1 MAQSDLLG
9 HLGGEFSAPL
19 SARNE
24 SVAECSPRREGRK
37 SGNKVLLRLNGL
49 GGTLLTV
56 LPGIGLYALVTDLL
70 GILDPLLFPGIVA
83 IFTALVDAMP
93 RLLES
98 LVSSMTLLLPGY
110 SLAAVSGIVLGI
122 LIAMHSGVNRAL
134 KPVIF
139 ALSPVPPSMLV
150 PYLIAVLPTF
160 YLSSTAVIFVGCFW
174 PFLTSTINGIVLI
187 DQKYLDNAKVLELK
201 GMKKLLI
208 VILPAASPMILAGAG
223 TALTFSFI
231 LLTVA
236 EMFATDSGM
245 GYFIQY
251 YADFSD
257 YARVLAGLLFS
268 TAVFVSIMLV
278 YDRIKKKLLFWTLN
292 DDARS

>member
-1 MAQSDLLG
+1 MTQSTLSRYDRAEGALFSKTASSP
-9 HLGGEFSAPL
+9 ENRASAASADARKKRFSAGSYVGTIL
-19 SARNE
+19 II
-24 SVAECSPRREGRK
+24 GFM
-37 SGNKVLLRLNGL
+37 L
-49 GGTLLTV
+49 GVYTLLTDV
-56 LPGIGLYALVTDLL
+56 L
-70 GILDPLLFPGIVA
+70 GILDKLLFPGPAA
-83 IFTALVDAMP
+83 IFTALLNSLP

-98 LVSSMTLLLPGY
+98 LGSSLALLVPGY
-110 SLAAVSGIVLGI
+110 ALAAFCGIGLGIV
-122 LIAMHSGVNRAL
+122 IAMRPRLNRAFR
-134 KPVIF
+134 PIIF
-139 ALSPVPPSMLV
+139 SLSPVPPSMLV
-150 PYLIAVLPTF
+150 PYLIAVMPTF

-174 PFLTSTINGIVLI
+174 PFLNATISGITLI

-201 GMKKLLI
+201 GLKKLVF
-208 VILPAASPMILAGAG
+208 VILPAASPLILAGAG

-268 TAVFVSIMLV
+268 GAVFVSIMFL
-278 YDRIKKKLLFWTLN
+278 YERLKKKALFWMIN
-292 DDARS
+292 DDTRS

>member
-1 MAQSDLLG
+1 MTQSTLSRYDEAERAMFSKTAGSPEHSAPAAVVSAGKKRSSAGGYAGTVLIIGFLLG
-9 HLGGEFSAPL
+9 AY
-19 SARNE
+19 
-24 SVAECSPRREGRK
+24 
-37 SGNKVLLRLNGL
+37 
-49 GGTLLTV
+49 TLLTDV
-56 LPGIGLYALVTDLL
+56 F
-70 GILDPLLFPGIVA
+70 GILDKLLFPGPAA
-83 IFTALVDAMP
+83 IFTALLNSLP

-98 LVSSMTLLLPGY
+98 LGSSLALLIPGY
-110 SLAAVSGIVLGI
+110 TLAACCGIGLGIV
-122 LIAMHSGVNRAL
+122 IAMRPRLNRAFR
-134 KPVIF
+134 PVIF
-139 ALSPVPPSMLV
+139 SLSPVPPSMLV
-150 PYLIAVLPTF
+150 PYLIAVMPTF

-174 PFLTSTINGIVLI
+174 PFLNATISGITLI

-201 GMKKLLI
+201 GLKKLI
-208 VILPAASPMILAGAG
+208 FVILPAASPLILAGAG

-268 TAVFVSIMLV
+268 GAVFVSIMFL
-278 YDRIKKKLLFWTLN
+278 YERLKKKALFWMIN
-292 DDARS
+292 DDTRS

>member
-1 MAQSDLLG
+1 MTQSTMSQYSEAERAPFSKTAGSPEHSAPAAAVSAGKKRSTAGSYVGTVLIIGFLLG
-9 HLGGEFSAPL
+9 
-19 SARNE
+19 
-24 SVAECSPRREGRK
+24 VY
-37 SGNKVLLRLNGL
+37 
-49 GGTLLTV
+49 TLLTDV
-56 LPGIGLYALVTDLL
+56 F
-70 GILDPLLFPGIVA
+70 GILDKLLFPGPAA
-83 IFTALVDAMP
+83 IFTALLNSMP

-98 LVSSMTLLLPGY
+98 LGSSLALLIPGY
-110 SLAAVSGIVLGI
+110 ALAACCGIGLGIV
-122 LIAMHSGVNRAL
+122 IAMRPRLNRAFR
-134 KPVIF
+134 PVIF
-139 ALSPVPPSMLV
+139 SLSPVPPSMLV
-150 PYLIAVLPTF
+150 PYLIAVMPTF

-174 PFLTSTINGIVLI
+174 PFLNATISGITLI

-201 GMKKLLI
+201 GVKKLI
-208 VILPAASPMILAGAG
+208 FVILPAASPLILAGAG

-268 TAVFVSIMLV
+268 GAVFVSIMFL
-278 YDRIKKKLLFWTLN
+278 YERLKKKALFWMIN
-292 DDARS
+292 DDTRS

>member
-1 MAQSDLLG
+1 MAQSTLSRYDRAERALFSKTARSPENSVPAAAVSARKKRSSAGGYAGTVLITGFLLG
-9 HLGGEFSAPL
+9 VYA
-19 SARNE
+19 
-24 SVAECSPRREGRK
+24 
-37 SGNKVLLRLNGL
+37 
-49 GGTLLTV
+49 LLTDVCGV
-56 LPGIGLYALVTDLL
+56 LDK
-70 GILDPLLFPGIVA
+70 LLFPGPAA
-83 IFTALVDAMP
+83 IFTALLNSLP

-98 LVSSMTLLLPGY
+98 LGSSLALLIPGY
-110 SLAAVSGIVLGI
+110 ALAACCGIGLGIV
-122 LIAMHSGVNRAL
+122 IAMRPRLNRAFR
-134 KPVIF
+134 PVIF
-139 ALSPVPPSMLV
+139 SLSPVPPSMLV
-150 PYLIAVLPTF
+150 PYLIAVMPTF

-174 PFLTSTINGIVLI
+174 PFLNATISGITLI

-201 GMKKLLI
+201 GLKKLVF
-208 VILPAASPMILAGAG
+208 VILPAASPLILAGAG

-268 TAVFVSIMLV
+268 GAVFVSIMFL
-278 YDRIKKKLLFWTLN
+278 YERLKKKALFWMIN
-292 DDARS
+292 DDTRS